1 MESLV
6 RKIEQVQADLNNITR
21 EFEEVVKRLQK
32 AQDSIEVLK
41 EEAMDVDLK
50 IADDDDRLIDD
61 FCYQHR
67 GIIRRDAD
75 FDTNIDYTSVSQG
88 VEIEVQCSISN
99 DGELLEDVAR
109 KFIEFLREWR
119 AAK

>member
-6 RKIEQVQADLNNITR
+6 KQIEQVQADLNNISR
-21 EFEEVVKRLQK
+21 EFEEVVNRLAK
-32 AQDSIEVLK
+32 LDDSIERLK
-41 EEAMDVDLK
+41 EDAMDADLK
-50 IADDDDRLIDD
+50 IADDDDGMIDD

-75 FDTNIDYTSVSQG
+75 FDTNIDYTSVDKG

-109 KFIEFLREWR
+109 KFIEFLRERR